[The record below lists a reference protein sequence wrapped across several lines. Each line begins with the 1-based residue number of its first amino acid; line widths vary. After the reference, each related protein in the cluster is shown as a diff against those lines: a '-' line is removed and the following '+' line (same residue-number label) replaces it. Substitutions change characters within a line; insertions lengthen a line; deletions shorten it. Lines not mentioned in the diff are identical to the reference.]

1 LKKNQLQ
8 VVVRAVRQLTP
19 RIREYVLGRSDG
31 APLPAYEAGAH
42 IELYFS
48 VYGEP
53 VVRHYSL
60 VGGVASQPDDPG
72 VYRIAVQHSG
82 RPRGSAFMHEHFAL
96 GSTLCISRPKNNFAL
111 NSFAPGRQGGK
122 TLLVAAGIGITPI
135 VTMLRSLVHLQRD
148 FEVLYVGRSEVEMA
162 YLQDVQH
169 LANLAGKKLHVHFS
183 RQQNSRFDVHSLLAA
198 QPATP
203 VPTCVYVCGP
213 ASLVQS
219 MRAAA
224 AALEWE
230 AGRVV
235 SELFTPAPTGD
246 ETPFELHLEK
256 SGLTLKVGQHTS
268 ILEAM
273 AAAGLQ
279 PLFDCRR
286 GECGVCPLP
295 VLAFDDVL
303 QHRDAYLSDEEKA
316 SGNTMC
322 ICVSRIRGS
331 RLVLNA

>member
-1 LKKNQLQ
+1 M
-8 VVVRAVRQLTP
+8 VRALRQLTP

-48 VYGEP
+48 VDGEP
-53 VVRHYSL
+53 AVRHYSL
-60 VGGVASQPDDPG
+60 VGGVASQSDGPG
-72 VYRIAVQHSG
+72 VYRVAVRHSG
-82 RPRGSAFMHEHFAL
+82 RSRGSAFMHEHLAL
-96 GSTLCISRPKNNFAL
+96 GSTLRISHPKNNFAL
-111 NSFAPGRQGGK
+111 NSFAPGRHGCK
-122 TLLVAAGIGITPI
+122 TLLVAGGIGITPI
-135 VTMLRSLVHLQRD
+135 VAMLRSLVHLQRD

-169 LANLAGKKLHVHFS
+169 LANQAGKRLHVHFS
-183 RQQNSRFDVHSLLAA
+183 IQKNSRFDLHALLAV
-198 QPATP
+198 QPAKP
-203 VPTCVYVCGP
+203 VPTCIYVCGP

-219 MRAAA
+219 TRAAA

-246 ETPFELHLEK
+246 ETPFELRLEK
-256 SGLTLKVGQHTS
+256 SGLTLQVGQHTS

-295 VLAFDDVL
+295 VLAFDGML
-303 QHRDAYLSDEEKA
+303 HHRDAYLSDEEKA
-316 SGNTMC
+316 LGDTLC
-322 ICVSRIRGS
+322 ICVSRVCGS